1 MAGRYSKRVR
11 QEERDVTS
19 SEFECFVCHVRPVRE
34 VCNSLVANS
43 MYIATARYDG
53 RNLITPAG
61 CAAHHSRDVTTH
73 HPRKVRP
80 TRQPM
85 MTMLRL
91 RLREW
96 KS

>member
-1 MAGRYSKRVR
+1 MAGRYSKCVR

-34 VCNSLVANS
+34 LRNSLVANS